1 MEPLAGRS
9 CLYTE
14 DGCSWQVP
22 QCDQDSITA
31 KEADLYVKSHSTGC
45 LYSPV
50 AVKETQHRREQEA
63 AERARRW
70 AAEDKARAR
79 RWAAEDK
86 AEAQSWADGAEV
98 YQNPLV
104 AHRRAT
110 DPTSGKPASS
120 PTDSEVRGT
129 QSIFR
134 IIREKQPV

>member
-63 AERARRW
+63 AERAHCW

-86 AEAQSWADGAEV
+86 AEAQSWADW
-98 YQNPLV
+98 
-104 AHRRAT
+104 
-110 DPTSGKPASS
+110 
-120 PTDSEVRGT
+120 
-129 QSIFR
+129 
-134 IIREKQPV
+134 